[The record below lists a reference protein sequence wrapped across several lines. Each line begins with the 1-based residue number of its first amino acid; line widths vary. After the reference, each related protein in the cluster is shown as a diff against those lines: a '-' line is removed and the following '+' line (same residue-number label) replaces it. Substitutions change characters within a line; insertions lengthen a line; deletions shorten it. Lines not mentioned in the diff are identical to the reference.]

1 MEIYKSGGLEDEKL
15 HDLFLYFY
23 LLCLM
28 CSLLLSRLNKGL
40 ETLLSKVY
48 LESLLFMNDHT
59 CYLPPMHT
67 RRVILESKYN
77 EKRDSLSI
85 FSHI

>member
-1 MEIYKSGGLEDEKL
+1 
-15 HDLFLYFY
+15 
-23 LLCLM
+23 M
-28 CSLLLSRLNKGL
+28 CSLLFSRLNKGL

-48 LESLLFMNDHT
+48 LESLLFMNDYT

-77 EKRDSLSI
+77 EKRDSLSN
-85 FSHI
+85 FQPYLTTETWEELLAKTFLGGC